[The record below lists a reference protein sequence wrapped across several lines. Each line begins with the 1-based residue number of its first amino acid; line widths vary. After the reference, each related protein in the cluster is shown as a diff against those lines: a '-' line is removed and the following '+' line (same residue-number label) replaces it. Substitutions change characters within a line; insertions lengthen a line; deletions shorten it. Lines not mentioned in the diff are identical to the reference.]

1 MSTNLTP
8 ARIAELTGGSLVGE
22 GPETITG
29 AAPFEIAGPREITW
43 AGDAKFLKRLADTRA
58 GAVFVPRAVADFPGC
73 QVVVANPQLAFVE
86 LLNRFHPVERPP
98 AGVDPRAAVA
108 HDVKVGAGV
117 HVGPCAVIGR
127 GAKLGDEV
135 VIHANAVVG
144 EKVEI
149 GDGCLIHPNVTIG
162 KGTRI
167 GKRVLIH
174 PGAVIGSDGFG
185 FAPDGERF
193 HKIPHTGIVQID
205 DDVEVGA
212 NVTID
217 RATFGR
223 TWIQRGVKI
232 DNLVQV
238 AHNVTVGEDSVLVA
252 QVGIAGSVTIGHH
265 AILAGQ
271 AGIAGH
277 IELGNRVTIGPQ
289 AGVGRPVSDGEVI
302 SGSPGIPHRQ
312 WLRVQRIVS
321 NLPELKRKIATL
333 EKAVAQLEA
342 AARTSD

>member
-1 MSTNLTP
+1 MAPSLTLP
-8 ARIAELTGGSLVGE
+8 QIAQMTGGHLVGT
-22 GPETITG
+22 GPDRITG
-29 AAPFEIAGPREITW
+29 AAPFEAAGPEEITY
-43 AGDAKFLKRLADTRA
+43 AGDAKFLKRLADTSA
-58 GAVFVPRAVADFPGC
+58 CALFVPRAMDGFSGC
-73 QVVVANPQLAFVE
+73 QVVVANPQVAFVE
-86 LLNRFHPVERPP
+86 VLNHFHPQERPP
-98 AGVDPRAAVA
+98 AGIDPRAVVARDVRLGSDVYIGPGAVIGQG
-108 HDVKVGAGV
+108 VQLGAGV
-117 HVGPCAVIGR
+117 
-127 GAKLGDEV
+127 
-135 VIHANAVVG
+135 VIHPNTVVG
-144 EKVEI
+144 DRARI
-149 GDGCLIHPNVTIG
+149 GDDCLIYPNVTIAA
-162 KGTRI
+162 GTRI
-167 GKRVLIH
+167 GRRVILH
-174 PGAVIGSDGFG
+174 AGAVIGSDGFG

-238 AHNVTVGEDSVLVA
+238 AHNVTVGENSVLVA

-289 AGVGRPVSDGEVI
+289 AGVGKSIPDGQTI

-321 NLPELKRKIATL
+321 NLPELKRRLADL
-333 EKAVAQLEA
+333 EKQLAELTA
-342 AARTSD
+342 NDDKA

>member
-1 MSTNLTP
+1 MTLSLTLP
-8 ARIAELTGGSLVGE
+8 QIAEMTGGRLVGE
-22 GPETITG
+22 RPALIKG
-29 AAPFEIAGPREITW
+29 AAPFEAAGPQEITY
-43 AGDAKFLKRLADTRA
+43 AGDAKFLKRLTDTAA
-58 GAVFVPRAVADFPGC
+58 GAVLVPLAVDDYTGC
-73 QVVVANPQLAFVE
+73 QVVVAHPQLAFVE
-86 LLNRFHPVERPP
+86 LLNHFHPQARPP
-98 AGVDPRAAVA
+98 AGIDPRAVVA
-108 HDVKVGAGV
+108 TELRLGADV
-117 HVGPCAVIGR
+117 HIGPCAVIGQGVR
-127 GAKLGDEV
+127 LGDGV
-135 VIHANAVVG
+135 VIHPNAVVG
-144 EKVEI
+144 DRVRI
-149 GDGCLIHPNVTIG
+149 GDGCLIYPNVTIAAD
-162 KGTRI
+162 THI
-167 GKRVLIH
+167 GRRVIIH
-174 PGAVIGSDGFG
+174 AGAAIGSDGFG

-265 AILAGQ
+265 AVLAGQ

-277 IELGNRVTIGPQ
+277 IELGDRVTIGPQ
-289 AGVGRPVSDGEVI
+289 AGVGKSIPAGQII

-321 NLPELKRKIATL
+321 NLPELKRKLADL
-333 EKAVAQLEA
+333 ERQVAEL
-342 AARTSD
+342 TVNVNVKK